1 MSSLCAEP
9 PRLLLAIAALSANDG
24 AAPQGRPTS
33 AITRGAETS
42 RLGRELLT
50 RLAAQLGHRCALE
63 GWSPRGAGPPRHT
76 DLPCPWTA
84 CLSHSGGLVVAGLG
98 EVPIGLDIEAP
109 SPSRKR
115 RHQRRLEGLIETLPE
130 AEVRHAIRA
139 SSDPLAAFYRAW
151 TLHEAC
157 YKLGCL
163 ADQPPDHVL
172 ATRIASL
179 VAMSMPK
186 PMPMSAGIDLKRDS
200 RPFEQPLNVWQAQ
213 DQRLTLS
220 LCSLSSQLVIEM
232 PLGGRGIPFTRIRH
246 SDAG

>member
-24 AAPQGRPTS
+24 AAPLGRPTS

-76 DLPCPWTA
+76 DLPRPWTA

-179 VAMSMPK
+179 VAM
-186 PMPMSAGIDLKRDS
+186 PMSAGIDLERDS

-213 DQRLTLS
+213 DQRLTVS